1 MRRLI
6 HPLVIF
12 AAVLAAFWSVGGY
25 GLINLDDYQ
34 YVVDKVPS
42 YGLKWAFT
50 WVGDAMWVPL
60 TWLSYW
66 LDWTLFGENWGAYHL
81 HSVLVQ
87 ALNGVILYFVLTS
100 LARDL
105 PRKWCLLAAL
115 LWAVHPL
122 RVESVAWVASRKD
135 VLSTFFF
142 LLALWAW
149 YAGERKALVL
159 VSLVCLV
166 LGGLAKASVMVFPAF
181 VVACDFFVTRRAK
194 PWWAYVAVTA
204 LSLGFAAEAAW
215 AQKAGGALAV
225 TEGIPMEYKVFNAA
239 ASLTVYLFNLVCPT
253 SLAAQCQL
261 KYPAPPRFSLVGFAL
276 ICGVVWSLR
285 AYLRDADRR
294 NAFPKSE
301 LVAGIVIFF
310 SALVPFLGL
319 SGFGSHAFADRFTM
333 LPSLG
338 ASVAFLWV
346 ARRVEADALGGFRR
360 PRLLALGTLAVVALF
375 CLTLRQVGYW
385 RDEGTLFSRTLEV
398 DGDDNLLAHD
408 EVVMHHYERGHDFA
422 KVYAHAKSMMSGPE
436 WAQKRVAHAAPILIE
451 AAFETG
457 HDKEA
462 RELFYWHMRWGRVV
476 VSELRRENPAIGQ
489 MDTMQVADAILSA
502 YDGDLK
508 SARRVL
514 AELEKDNP
522 NRFLVKNLAVV
533 IARRSGD
540 RRAYEK
546 AWREA
551 YAPDG
556 ESFIHNRWALGPCPK

>member
-6 HPLVIF
+6 HPLVVF

-25 GLINLDDYQ
+25 GLINLDDYL
-34 YVVDKVPS
+34 YVVDRAPL
-42 YGLKWAFT
+42 YGWRWAFT
-50 WVGDAMWVPL
+50 WVGDAMWTPL

-66 LDWTLFGENWGAYHL
+66 LDRTLFAESWGAYHL

-87 ALNGVILYFVLTS
+87 AFNGVLLYFVLTS

-159 VSLVCLV
+159 VSLACLV

-181 VVACDFFVTRRAK
+181 AVAGDLLVARRTK
-194 PWWAYVAVTA
+194 PWWGYAGAILVSAG
-204 LSLGFAAEAAW
+204 LAASAAW

-225 TEGIPMEYKVFNAA
+225 TAGIPMEYKVFNAA

-261 KYPAPPRFSLVGFAL
+261 KYPAPPRFSLVGIAL

-285 AYLRDADRR
+285 AYLKDADRR
-294 NAFPKSE
+294 NAFPQSE

-346 ARRVEADALGGFRR
+346 ARRVEAGALGGFRR
-360 PRLLALGTLAVVALF
+360 AHLLLAGLAAVAALF
-375 CLTLRQVGYW
+375 ALTVRQVGYW
-385 RDEGTLFSRTLEV
+385 RDDATLFARTLEV
-398 DGDDNLLAHD
+398 DGDGNLLAHK
-408 EVVMHHYERGHDFA
+408 EIVLHLYEHGHDFE
-422 KVYAHAKSMMSGPE
+422 KIYAHSAALMRGPE
-436 WAQKRVAHAAPILIE
+436 WAQRRVAHLGPILIE

-457 HDKEA
+457 HDEEA
-462 RELFYWHMRWGRVV
+462 RQLYRWHMRWGREVV
-476 VSELRRENPAIGQ
+476 RDLRRTNPSIGQ
-489 MDTMQVADAILSA
+489 TDTMQVADALFAA
-502 YDGDLK
+502 YSGDLK
-508 SARRVL
+508 SAREIL
-514 AELEKDNP
+514 EELRKCYP
-522 NRFLVKNLAVV
+522 GRFLVKNLAVA

-540 RRAYEK
+540 RQAYEK

-551 YAPDG
+551 YALDG